1 MFSIWAL
8 RSVAEHTNSWYNK
21 AEKRH
26 QSVID
31 AQAEKGWRYVGYVPL
46 DFNPKGAPISIDLI
60 FERRVD

>member
-1 MFSIWAL
+1 MYEYQYVTVNIGGGM
-8 RSVAEHTNSWYNK
+8 WYNK